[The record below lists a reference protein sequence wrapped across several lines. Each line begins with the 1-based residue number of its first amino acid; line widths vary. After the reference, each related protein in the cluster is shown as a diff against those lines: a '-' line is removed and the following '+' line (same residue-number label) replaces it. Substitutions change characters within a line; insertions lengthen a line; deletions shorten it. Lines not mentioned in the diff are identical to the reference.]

1 MSLKLRCAVER
12 ISRHGDHVYT
22 LTLRPERQA
31 PRFRAG
37 QFLHLAL
44 DEYDRSGFWPE
55 SRVFSIASSPDDRET
70 VRITYAVHGRF
81 TERMER
87 ELVEGKTLWIKLPYG
102 DFFIEGTT
110 DVVLFA
116 GGTGITAF
124 TAFLESATPPPG
136 ASLTLAYGA
145 RSSALLIYRQTI
157 ERCRQRLQNLQ
168 VLYFVE
174 NLDSEEQVSV
184 PVPALP
190 GRVSVDNV
198 WPRLKRPND
207 ASFYISGPP
216 SMLRGIADDLKT
228 RGVGSEAIF
237 IDAWE

>member
-12 ISRHGDHVYT
+12 ISRHGDRVYT
-22 LTLRPERQA
+22 ITLRPERRA

-70 VRITYAVHGRF
+70 LRITYAVHGLF
-81 TERMER
+81 TARMER
-87 ELVEGKTLWIKLPYG
+87 ELVEGMTLWIKLPYG
-102 DFFIEGTT
+102 DFFIEDAA

-124 TAFLESATPPPG
+124 TAFLESATPP
-136 ASLTLAYGA
+136 ARTSLTLAYGA
-145 RSSALLIYRQTI
+145 RSNALLIYGHTI
-157 ERCRQRLQNLQ
+157 ERCRQRLRNLD
-168 VLYFVE
+168 VVYFVE
-174 NLDSEEQVSV
+174 TTEPEDGGFAPIVL
-184 PVPALP
+184 
-190 GRVSVDNV
+190 GRVSVDEV
-198 WPRLKRPND
+198 WPRLPRPAD

-228 RGVGSEAIF
+228 RGVGSEAIH